1 MVYVFNEV
9 GMSVFVFCKLDI
21 FDVIILGGRMVE
33 VFVFISNFDVLKVV
47 VMVYEDFFFIL
58 IMVVVGYGK
67 SIWGEQIVRWILI
80 IVVVNIVDYNVGM

>member
-1 MVYVFNEV
+1 MFNEV
-9 GMSVFVFCKLDI
+9 GVSVFVICKLDI

-33 VFVFISNFDVLKVV
+33 VFVFISNFNVLKVV

-67 SIWGEQIVRWILI
+67 SIWGE
-80 IVVVNIVDYNVGM
+80 